1 MQMKLD
7 LHSRQTRYRSALAL
21 MLGLNMMLITGRF
34 VITCTGLY
42 SFLVWNL
49 FLAGLPVV
57 FITFARKLLL
67 YDKAVHAFVFTGL
80 SILFLPNAP
89 YILTDLFHLRTTS
102 GNMLAYDTLLI
113 ASCAATGLFF
123 FYVTVRKLEVILLY
137 LLDRK
142 WKLPIITCVSLLCG
156 FGVYLGRYERLN
168 SWEVITAPDNIIRTV
183 SGPLLDPFQHL
194 HAWGLTLVYGTAMLV
209 LYLVSN
215 LLTAPNEQSMRRI

>member
-1 MQMKLD
+1 
-7 LHSRQTRYRSALAL
+7 
-21 MLGLNMMLITGRF
+21 MLGLNMLLITGRF
-34 VITCTGLY
+34 IITGNGLY

-67 YDKAVHAFVFTGL
+67 YEKAVQAFVLTGL
-80 SILFLPNAP
+80 SVLFLPNAP
-89 YILTDLFHLRTTS
+89 YILTDLFHLKTSS

-113 ASCAATGLFF
+113 ASCTATGLFF

-142 WKLPIITCVSLLCG
+142 WKLPIIASVSLLCG
-156 FGVYLGRYERLN
+156 FGIYLGRYERLN

-183 SGPLLDPFQHL
+183 AGPLLDPFQHL
-194 HAWGLTLVYGTAMLV
+194 HVWGLTLIYGAAMLV

-215 LLTAPNEQSMRRI
+215 LLSAPDERSMRRI